1 MSLRLEPRAVAA
13 GALAL
18 VVLVLAVVLRGG
30 EGYTLHLRFSNG
42 SQLVK
47 GNLVK
52 VGGVP
57 IGTVR
62 SVELTDDNQADV
74 KIKITD
80 GDYKPLHQGT
90 RAWVRISSLSGV
102 ANRYIA
108 IEPGANNAPKLQ
120 EGGVIDEAHT
130 KPTIELDAVLSTLDA
145 DTRASL
151 QRLSRGSAA
160 AYAGHAREVNRG
172 LVALNPA
179 VAQLDDTLSELDA
192 DRPTFEKFIVASAGA
207 INAVA
212 TRQSDLSAGLASA
225 AQTATVLADERE
237 ELQALLHSAPAALK
251 QTSGTLA
258 RTASTLDAIRP
269 AVDETVPVAPRL
281 SRLLADLDPVLDRL
295 GPALRLVNPLLGNL
309 VDYLSTNRGVRQVAL
324 PAFSATNAALA
335 AQQPIL
341 TGVRDYAPDIL
352 LGLTNGFGGTAAGPY
367 DANGSYASIGAEF
380 GPMGTTGFPQQY
392 PNPLP
397 SGYRPGNTN
406 RCPGAGTQL
415 APDKSNQVTPT
426 TTKCD
431 QKQRPS

>member
-1 MSLRLEPRAVAA
+1 MSLRIEPRAVAA
-13 GALAL
+13 VALAV
-18 VVLVLAVVLRGG
+18 VVLVLALVLRGG
-30 EGYTLHLRFSNG
+30 ESYTLHLRLSNG

-62 SVELTDDNQADV
+62 AVELTDDNQADV
-74 KIKITD
+74 EIKITD
-80 GDYKPLHQGT
+80 GDYQPLRRGT

-102 ANRYIA
+102 ANRYVA
-108 IEPGANNAPKLQ
+108 IEPGANNQAELPD
-120 EGGVIDEAHT
+120 GGIIDAAHT
-130 KPTIELDAVLSTLDA
+130 KPVIELDAVLSTLDA
-145 DTRASL
+145 DTRGAI
-151 QRLSRGSAA
+151 QRLSRGSAE
-160 AYAGHAREVNRG
+160 AYAGHSRAVNRG

-179 VAQLDDTLSELDA
+179 VAQLDDTLGELDA
-192 DRPTFEKFIVASAGA
+192 DRQTFEKFVVASAGA

-212 TRQSDLSAGLASA
+212 ARQSDLSAGLASA
-225 AQTATVLADERE
+225 AQTATALADERE
-237 ELQALLHSAPAALK
+237 QLQALLHAAPSALK
-251 QTSGTLA
+251 RTSGTLI

-309 VDYLSTNRGVRQVAL
+309 VGYLATNRAVRQVAL
-324 PAFSATNAALA
+324 PAFTATNAALR
-335 AQQPIL
+335 AQMPMLI
-341 TGVRDYAPDIL
+341 GVREYAPDIL

-397 SGYRPGNTN
+397 SGFRPGNTN

-431 QKQRPS
+431 PKQRPS